1 MGTSK
6 SDFTWTL
13 KNDYLFKRMLGVEE
27 NKPLLQDFLECV
39 LDFGH
44 ERIEGLELLDKE
56 LKKDRPDDKTGI
68 LDIQVRLKNG
78 VLIDVEMQLVWDASF
93 VARSLFY
100 WSKMYLRDFRSGFP
114 YSSLNKCISI
124 NIIGA
129 GYNLEDELHS
139 MFFLINPK
147 TKTKL
152 TDLMEFHF
160 FNLEKLQGLSIKC
173 ENTKEN
179 KLINWLKFINAT
191 TRKERNMLATTS
203 PVLAILNEQVG
214 KLDLSPE
221 EQYLYESRMKLRS
234 DIVSIQESSF
244 NRGIAQG
251 IEKGI
256 AKGITQGIEKGIEKG
271 FRVKAIETAKK
282 AQAMGLPIQTIIELT
297 ELSEEEILK
306 LK

>member
-1 MGTSK
+1 
-6 SDFTWTL
+6 
-13 KNDYLFKRMLGVEE
+13 
-27 NKPLLQDFLECV
+27 
-39 LDFGH
+39 
-44 ERIEGLELLDKE
+44 
-56 LKKDRPDDKTGI
+56 
-68 LDIQVRLKNG
+68 
-78 VLIDVEMQLVWDASF
+78 
-93 VARSLFY
+93 
-100 WSKMYLRDFRSGFP
+100 
-114 YSSLNKCISI
+114 
-124 NIIGA
+124 
-129 GYNLEDELHS
+129 
-139 MFFLINPK
+139 
-147 TKTKL
+147 
-152 TDLMEFHF
+152 MEFHF
-160 FNLEKLQGLSIKC
+160 FNLEKLQGLSIKS

-244 NRGIAQG
+244 NH
-251 IEKGI
+251 
-256 AKGITQGIEKGIEKG
+256 GITQGIEKGIEKG

-297 ELSEEEILK
+297 GLSEEEILK